1 MRLPGRAY
9 GLVLLALVVT
19 NAEPLRIG
27 TRPRPLH
34 RHEPRDFV
42 PIAENDFSRLPG
54 WPPDW
59 AGLRGQWWA
68 FPTRNP
74 NLAVVSV
81 PDAPESPPYVLET
94 RFPAG
99 LSGGTE
105 PVSLGGWD
113 TGDVGTQS
121 SSIYFAVWI
130 RILGD
135 SYENQAVGTKLGFF
149 GYASARS
156 RPQNDGY
163 LMLQGVGV
171 QKVLKRSRLEFR
183 QQNYTSRNLEPNVD
197 RSLVMTVG
205 PWHHVEL
212 LMELNKL
219 GVANGRLNL
228 WVDDKRVLDYRDV
241 VYIVPGATSRFE
253 AYKWAP
259 TWGGA
264 GGIRSRSDAIQIDHV
279 YISGRR

>member
-1 MRLPGRAY
+1 MLKGGGVKKPRK
-9 GLVLLALVVT
+9 
-19 NAEPLRIG
+19 
-27 TRPRPLH
+27 RP
-34 RHEPRDFV
+34 
-42 PIAENDFSRLPG
+42 
-54 WPPDW
+54 
-59 AGLRGQWWA
+59 
-68 FPTRNP
+68 
-74 NLAVVSV
+74 
-81 PDAPESPPYVLET
+81 
-94 RFPAG
+94 
-99 LSGGTE
+99 
-105 PVSLGGWD
+105 
-113 TGDVGTQS
+113 
-121 SSIYFAVWI
+121 
-130 RILGD
+130 
-135 SYENQAVGTKLGFF
+135 
-149 GYASARS
+149 
-156 RPQNDGY
+156 
-163 LMLQGVGV
+163 
-171 QKVLKRSRLEFR
+171 RLEFR